1 MERDEEFR
9 RLLTTILAAGVPEPA
24 ARLKQRL
31 AAACREQGR
40 PPFDHKTAGY
50 KRFKHYLLRHAD
62 LITLSA
68 GVGGDMVLSLRE
80 GASGATASLADT
92 CPISIQSEEHTS
104 ALQSLMRSSYAV
116 FCVKRDTPL
125 ADLR

>member
-50 KRFKHYLLRHAD
+50 KRFKDYLLRHAD
-62 LITLSA
+62 LITLSE
-68 GVGGDMVLSLRE
+68 GVGGCMVVYLRSDERSVGKE
-80 GASGATASLADT
+80 GVRKCRSRWW
-92 CPISIQSEEHTS
+92 S
-104 ALQSLMRSSYAV
+104 AL
-116 FCVKRDTPL
+116 
-125 ADLR
+125 